1 MKECQISIYSSIMG
15 ELYKPLVEIVDVLVL
30 NFRKD
35 LLNAEEAAR
44 GMIYGFGPKEDAV
57 IK

>member
-1 MKECQISIYSSIMG
+1 MKEAKLSIYTSISG
-15 ELYKPLVEIVDVLVL
+15 ELYKPVVEIVDVLVL

-35 LLNAEEAAR
+35 LLNAEETAR

>member
-1 MKECQISIYSSIMG
+1 MSIYSSISG
-15 ELYKPLVEIVDVLVL
+15 ELYKPVVEIVDVLVL